1 MFGAVRS
8 GSERVWFRVVRSVRS
23 VRSGSDPSARA
34 RARRARIARNSRSCS
49 PEPLLLSSSPRAVP
63 KGTQANLRRENKT
76 ETQTVSQG
84 PATSRTQRH
93 EHTSATALASC
104 GRADKRLV
112 SARGRSR
119 RAERGRSG
127 CEVSKTRGD
136 PTERLDEMGRCARN
150 RGRAR
155 VQTRVRARARRA
167 RRTSNVT
174 GARSARRRLDCQRS
188 LGCTRG
194 VVRHMFSYEP

>member
-1 MFGAVRS
+1 MCGSELFGVFGGVRS
-8 GSERVWFRVVRSVRS
+8 S
-23 VRSGSDPSARA
+23 SDPSARA
-34 RARRARIARNSRSCS
+34 RARDARVRHGTLARALPNPCY
-49 PEPLLLSSSPRAVP
+49 SSSPRAVP

-93 EHTSATALASC
+93 EHTSATALASR

-119 RAERGRSG
+119 RAERGRRG

-136 PTERLDEMGRCARN
+136 PTERLDEMGHCARN

-155 VQTRVRARARRA
+155 VQTRVRARAKTSVA
-167 RRTSNVT
+167 PRTSR
-174 GARSARRRLDCQRS
+174 APA
-188 LGCTRG
+188 
-194 VVRHMFSYEP
+194 VREEETLCSEEELQIEFKGS

>member
-1 MFGAVRS
+1 M
-8 GSERVWFRVVRSVRS
+8 WFRVVRSVRS

-34 RARRARIARNSRSCS
+34 RARNARVLHGTLARALPNPCY
-49 PEPLLLSSSPRAVP
+49 SSSPRAVP

-119 RAERGRSG
+119 RAERWRRG

-136 PTERLDEMGRCARN
+136 RLRDSTGRCARN
-150 RGRAR
+150 RGCAR
-155 VQTRVRARARRA
+155 VQTRVRARAKTSVA
-167 RRTSNVT
+167 PRTSR
-174 GARSARRRLDCQRS
+174 APA
-188 LGCTRG
+188 
-194 VVRHMFSYEP
+194 VREEETLCSEEELQIEFQGS